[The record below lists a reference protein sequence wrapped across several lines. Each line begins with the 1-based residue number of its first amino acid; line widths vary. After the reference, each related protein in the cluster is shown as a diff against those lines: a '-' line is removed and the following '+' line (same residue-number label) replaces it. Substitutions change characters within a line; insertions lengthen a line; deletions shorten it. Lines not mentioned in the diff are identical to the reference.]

1 MKHALPVGLIS
12 VAFSL
17 APLAV
22 AAQAPAVAAQAPAV
36 AAQAPAVA
44 AQAPAQAP
52 AQASTKAPAKA
63 PVASSCL
70 VAQFKTLALGVSD
83 QAQRTRQAEDWLVRN
98 IARCTPEQLSAIK
111 SNSAAWLGTA
121 LTPALWGLIE
131 GAIEARISGNP
142 ALMGQ
147 LYESLGKEGN
157 ASVVTYQT
165 PTPRAPVVRPM
176 QISGGLAGSVNYGNI
191 SGPSTSIL
199 NQNTGQGS
207 NQSSNQNLNAVQ
219 SPNVVQSMS
228 GGANNSQIQ
237 NQFQSGLPP
246 AQ

>member
-1 MKHALPVGLIS
+1 MKHALLVGLIS
-12 VAFSL
+12 VASSL
-17 APLAV
+17 ASLP
-22 AAQAPAVAAQAPAV
+22 
-36 AAQAPAVA
+36 VA

-52 AQASTKAPAKA
+52 SQVPAQASAKAPAKA
-63 PVASSCL
+63 AANAPSASSCL

-147 LYESLGKEGN
+147 LYESLGKEGT
-157 ASVVTYQT
+157 ASVVTHQT

-176 QISGGLAGSVNYGNI
+176 QISGGLAGGVNYGNI

-219 SPNVVQSMS
+219 SPNAVQSMA

>member
-1 MKHALPVGLIS
+1 MQP
-12 VAFSL
+12 
-17 APLAV
+17 
-22 AAQAPAVAAQAPAV
+22 
-36 AAQAPAVA
+36 A
-44 AQAPAQAP
+44 AQAPAQPAAP
-52 AQASTKAPAKA
+52 AAAKPATAAAGKAQTTQG
-63 PVASSCL
+63 SCL
-70 VAQFKTLALGVSD
+70 VAQFKTLALGTSD
-83 QAQRTRQAEDWLVRN
+83 QAQRIQLAQDWLVRHA
-98 IARCTPEQLSAIK
+98 ARCTPEQLSAIK
-111 SNSAAWLGTA
+111 NNSAAWLGTA

-147 LYESLGKEGN
+147 LYESYGKEGT

-176 QISGGLAGSVNYGNI
+176 QMSGGLAGSVNYGNI

-199 NQNTGQGS
+199 NQNSAQGN
-207 NQSSNQNLNAVQ
+207 NQSSSQNLNAVQ
-219 SPNVVQSMS
+219 SPNAVQSMA

-237 NQFQSGLPP
+237 NQFQNQSGLPP

>member
-1 MKHALPVGLIS
+1 MKHALLVGLIS
-12 VAFSL
+12 VASSL
-17 APLAV
+17 APL
-22 AAQAPAVAAQAPAV
+22 P
-36 AAQAPAVA
+36 VA

-52 AQASTKAPAKA
+52 AQVPAQASAKAPAKA
-63 PVASSCL
+63 PAASACL

-83 QAQRTRQAEDWLVRN
+83 QAQRTQQAEDWLVRN

-147 LYESLGKEGN
+147 LYESLGKEGT
-157 ASVVTYQT
+157 ASVVTLQT

-176 QISGGLAGSVNYGNI
+176 DNRGILAGSVVQGQV
-191 SGPSTSIL
+191 SGGTTSIV
-199 NQNTGQGS
+199 NQS
-207 NQSSNQNLNAVQ
+207 NQAVQ
-219 SPNVVQSMS
+219 SPNAVQSMA
-228 GGANNSQIQ
+228 GGVNDSQV
-237 NQFQSGLPP
+237 QSPITLPMQP
-246 AQ
+246 ATR

>member
-1 MKHALPVGLIS
+1 MKHALLLGLIS
-12 VAFSL
+12 VASSL
-17 APLAV
+17 AQLP
-22 AAQAPAVAAQAPAV
+22 
-36 AAQAPAVA
+36 VA

-52 AQASTKAPAKA
+52 AQVPAQASAKAPAKA
-63 PVASSCL
+63 AANAPAASSCL

-83 QAQRTRQAEDWLVRN
+83 QTQRTQQAEDWLVRN

-147 LYESLGKEGN
+147 LYESLGKEGT
-157 ASVVTYQT
+157 ASVVTQQT

-176 QISGGLAGSVNYGNI
+176 DNRGILAGSVVQGQV
-191 SGPSTSIL
+191 SGGTTSII
-199 NQNTGQGS
+199 NQS
-207 NQSSNQNLNAVQ
+207 NQAVQ
-219 SPNVVQSMS
+219 SPNAVQSMA
-228 GGANNSQIQ
+228 GGVNDRQV
-237 NQFQSGLPP
+237 QSPITLPMQP
-246 AQ
+246 ATR